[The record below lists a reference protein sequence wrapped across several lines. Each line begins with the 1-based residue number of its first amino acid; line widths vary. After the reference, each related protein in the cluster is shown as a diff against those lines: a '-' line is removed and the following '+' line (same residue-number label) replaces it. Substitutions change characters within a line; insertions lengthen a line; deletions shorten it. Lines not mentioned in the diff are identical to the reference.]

1 MRRPAHDGQNPR
13 PPSSGVCPARV
24 PPCAAGLQAALAG
37 AARRV
42 TRPRPGGGR
51 RGEAKRPFEF
61 PSRPQAKVVVVS
73 DDDNL
78 LLRAAARAAGAVGYV
93 LKENLLEVRG
103 LLQSAAA
110 KESNNQLS
118 MNEE

>member
-1 MRRPAHDGQNPR
+1 MTYSPLSDPG
-13 PPSSGVCPARV
+13 
-24 PPCAAGLQAALAG
+24 GLPGSRG
-37 AARRV
+37 ACRV

-73 DDDNL
+73 DDDHQL
-78 LLRAAARAAGAVGYV
+78 LRAAGAVGYV

-103 LLQSAAA
+103 CC
-110 KESNNQLS
+110 NQPRQKKVITS
-118 MNEE
+118 YR